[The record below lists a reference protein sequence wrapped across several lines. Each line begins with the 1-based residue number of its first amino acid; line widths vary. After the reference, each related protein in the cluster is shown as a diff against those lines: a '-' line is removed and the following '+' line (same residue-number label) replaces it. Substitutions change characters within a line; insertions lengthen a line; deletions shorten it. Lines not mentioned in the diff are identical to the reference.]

1 METPHT
7 LNRLQTPKIK
17 ITISY
22 YSFAVDHKSENRK
35 LTKQHGI
42 YFFSCHQGKRVQNDS
57 MQAIRSSNL
66 DLSSD
71 NTLFQLLSQS
81 TKSQSNI
88 EHLQTSFTSVLSQL
102 SRNDDEVIA

>member
-1 METPHT
+1 M
-7 LNRLQTPKIK
+7 LQF
-17 ITISY
+17 S
-22 YSFAVDHKSENRK
+22 VDRKSENSK

-42 YFFSCHQGKRVQNDS
+42 HFFSCRKGKRAQDGD
-57 MQAIRSSNL
+57 MQAIRSNNL

-81 TKSQSNI
+81 TKSQSNT

-102 SRNDDEVIA
+102 SRNDDEVIAKYA